1 MNLSQLEVLIAIV
14 DTGNMTE
21 AAEVVGLTQ
30 SAVSYS
36 VSRLEAEL
44 GVTLLER
51 GRQGVHATRIGEE
64 VIQHARSVLNQIE
77 AIRQKSARERGLT
90 VGKLRFGCVPTI
102 PPRLLTGILRDFQ
115 QRYPDIDTVLFEGT
129 PRELI
134 DWLEAGIIDVGTV
147 TQANAYTVM
156 MPFVQAEIIVLLPK
170 DHALSTRDSLTFDHL
185 AHESLIGPKADYG
198 TLSMLLGYPQGVI
211 PRLRHEVSTPDTI
224 FAMVR
229 ERMGI
234 ALVLKMQVDPDAEG
248 LIALPFNPRFSV
260 NIYLAAQTRSP
271 AIEAFMDSASNWAK
285 IHGFVSDML

>member
-1 MNLSQLEVLIAIV
+1 MNLSQLEVLVAIV
-14 DTGNMTE
+14 DAGSMTE

-51 GRQGVHATRIGEE
+51 GRQGVHATRIGAE
-64 VIQHARSVLNQIE
+64 VIQHARSILNQIE

-115 QRYPDIDTVLFEGT
+115 QRYPDIETVLFEGT

-147 TQANAYTVM
+147 TQVDGYAVAS
-156 MPFVQAEIIVLLPK
+156 PFVQAEVVVLLPK
-170 DHALSTRDSLTFDHL
+170 EHALTARTELTLDDL
-185 AHESLIGPKADYG
+185 AHEMFIGPKADYG
-198 TLSMLLGYPQGVI
+198 TLNMLLGHLQGVF
-211 PRLRHEVSTPDTI
+211 PRLRHEVSTPGTI

-229 ERMGI
+229 EHMGV
-234 ALVLKMQVDPDAEG
+234 ALVLKMQVDPDVET
-248 LIALPFNPRFSV
+248 LTTLPLNPRLYV
-260 NIYLAAQTRSP
+260 NIQLAAQTRSP
-271 AIEAFMDSASNWAK
+271 AVEAFLDSASAWAK
-285 IHGFVSDML
+285 THGFMSDLS

>member
-1 MNLSQLEVLIAIV
+1 MNLSQLEVLVAIV

-51 GRQGVHATRIGEE
+51 GRQGVHATGIGAD
-64 VIQHARSVLNQIE
+64 VIQHARSILNQIE
-77 AIRQKSARERGLT
+77 AIRQKAARERGLT
-90 VGKLRFGCVPTI
+90 VGKLRFGCVPTV

-134 DWLEAGIIDVGTV
+134 DWLESGVIDIGTV
-147 TQANAYTVM
+147 TQPERYGVSSL
-156 MPFVQAEIIVLLPK
+156 FVQAEVVALLPN
-170 DHALSTRDSLTFDHL
+170 DHPLAAQAALSLEELTQ
-185 AHESLIGPKADYG
+185 EPLIGPKAEYG
-198 TLSMLLGYPQGVI
+198 SLSLLLGSTQRSF
-211 PRLRHEVSTPDTI
+211 PRLRHEVSTSDTI

-229 ERMGI
+229 EHMGI
-234 ALVLKMQVDPDAEG
+234 ALVLKMLVDPDTDRLTTRP
-248 LIALPFNPRFSV
+248 LIPRLDV
-260 NIYLAAQTRSP
+260 QIHLAAHTRSP
-271 AIEAFMDSASNWAK
+271 VVEAFMESASNWAK
-285 IHGFVSDML
+285 GHGFSSESA